1 MDRWKESFLKKLG
14 HAQNQCSKRF
24 EDALDQ
30 FVEPAYQDVGGFLR
44 DNGFQIS
51 QPLSEEGRR
60 SYKFELAEN
69 AYQLVIF
76 RFSGIGEFELRTE
89 TFVPG
94 NDPKLEKS
102 VGSVADIN
110 VAWAAAHFQAALD
123 SFVDQLGDSHRA
135 NGKSSKAIADV
146 ADEEL
151 VVV

>member
-1 MDRWKESFLKKLG
+1 MDRWKESFLKKLSQ
-14 HAQNQCSKRF
+14 AQNQCGQRF

-30 FVEPAYQDVGGFLR
+30 FVEPAFQDIGGFLR

-51 QPLSEEGRR
+51 KPLSEEGRR

-94 NDPKLEKS
+94 ADPKLEKS
-102 VGSVADIN
+102 VCNVADIDES
-110 VAWAAAHFQAALD
+110 WAAGRFQSALD
-123 SFVDQLGDSHRA
+123 AFVEQLGNSDRA
-135 NGKSSKAIADV
+135 VGRAASADP